1 MRGLGLGAQFTNHA
15 KNRIKERMINKD
27 EVENVL
33 NNPQTIYF
41 DILTEHFVS
50 IGQRTSKPGH
60 WLIVVYEI
68 RNQLKRVISILDTS
82 TIEKIT
88 HSREAKGRWLK
99 VR

>member
-1 MRGLGLGAQFTNHA
+1 MGFGIQLTNHA
-15 KNRIKERMINKD
+15 KNRLKERMISKE
-27 EVENVL
+27 EVKNVL
-33 NNPQTIYF
+33 DNPEAIYF

-50 IGQRTSKPGH
+50 IGPRTSTPGH
-60 WLIVVYEI
+60 WLIIVYEI

-88 HSREAKGRWLK
+88 HSREAKGRWLR